1 LDPGCNASEDPFES
15 AATFEEFKEKA
26 ERQFFL
32 KKLAKYEWNIKR
44 TADALKMQRSNLYK
58 KIEKYGLK

>member
-1 LDPGCNASEDPFES
+1 M
-15 AATFEEFKEKA
+15 
-26 ERQFFL
+26 
-32 KKLAKYEWNIKR
+32 AKYEWNIKR